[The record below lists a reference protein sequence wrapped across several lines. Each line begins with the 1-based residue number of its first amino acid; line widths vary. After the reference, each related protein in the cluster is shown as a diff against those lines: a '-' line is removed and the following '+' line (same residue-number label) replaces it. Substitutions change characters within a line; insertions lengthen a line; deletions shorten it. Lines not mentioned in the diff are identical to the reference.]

1 MTQLQY
7 EKLAADLQVLA
18 RIIPLN
24 WGRIQNDGTDR
35 QINMFQIHS
44 YEDLERHISFL
55 PESSKNY
62 FRRRWFLWK
71 AAQCDEYIF
80 CMNNNVSP
88 NPNFKDQSY
97 DIEFNNDSSLRFD
110 VKGTVV
116 PRDFRINI
124 KEVIKNPSGMIKFFY
139 EEQSKGVRQF
149 HQNRLFLVHHSYKA
163 QEREMYLRCHW
174 EFKKIVYREYA
185 RRISLNAKFFEY
197 ENTKSDVV
205 FIFENLDGTISH
217 SFFAVTV

>member
-1 MTQLQY
+1 MTQRQY
-7 EKLAADLQVLA
+7 EQLAADLQSLA

-24 WGRIQNDGTDR
+24 WGGIQNDGTDK

-44 YEDLERHISFL
+44 FEELERQTATLS
-55 PESSKNY
+55 ENSKNY

-71 AAQCDEYIF
+71 SAQCDEYIF

-97 DIEFNNDSSLRFD
+97 DIEFNNNSALRFD

-116 PRDFRINI
+116 PRNFRANIN
-124 KEVIKNPSGMIKFFY
+124 EVIEDPSGMIKFFY
-139 EEQSKGVRQF
+139 DEQSKGVRNN
-149 HQNRLFLVHHSYKA
+149 HQNRLFIVHHSYRA

-174 EFKKIVYREYA
+174 EYKKMVYREYST
-185 RRISLNAKFFEY
+185 RISLNANFVNY
-197 ENTKSDVV
+197 QNTKSDVV
-205 FIFENLDGTISH
+205 FIFENLDKTISH
-217 SFFAVTV
+217 SFFAVR